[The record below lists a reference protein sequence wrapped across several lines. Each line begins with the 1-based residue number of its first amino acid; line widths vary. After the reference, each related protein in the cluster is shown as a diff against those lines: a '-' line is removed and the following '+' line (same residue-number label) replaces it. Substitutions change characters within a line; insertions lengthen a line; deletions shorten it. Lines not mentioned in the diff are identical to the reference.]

1 VVPQRPDQV
10 VLPMHPYPQLVLP
23 ASPPCHPVVPAIQ
36 DRMVDLQDP
45 DLCIQNGEVED
56 LGEVPATH
64 LGQPPLRPVPWL
76 GHQPR
81 LALATR
87 SKVHLDGV
95 QDFRDLVHNLVVV
108 QDPANMVDLLVDQD
122 QDHMVHNTILDPDQT
137 LGLDLKDLDQE
148 QDHHTDRTR

>member
-45 DLCIQNGEVED
+45 DLCIQ
-56 LGEVPATH
+56 A
-64 LGQPPLRPVPWL
+64 
-76 GHQPR
+76 
-81 LALATR
+81 
-87 SKVHLDGV
+87 HLDGV

-148 QDHHTDRTR
+148 QGHHTDRTR

>member
-1 VVPQRPDQV
+1 MPVADLPAAQCLPLDLEEACTLVVPQRPDQV

-36 DRMVDLQDP
+36 DLMVDLQDP

-87 SKVHLDGV
+87 SKASQYTAFNHFILLNWVIKS
-95 QDFRDLVHNLVVV
+95 F
-108 QDPANMVDLLVDQD
+108 ANCTKELL
-122 QDHMVHNTILDPDQT
+122 
-137 LGLDLKDLDQE
+137 
-148 QDHHTDRTR
+148 